1 MKTLSS
7 FFLFLIFTAVAL
19 AQTEESNVQF
29 GFGVGMSRDFPIIL
43 TEDFESFTLPID
55 FANFSFLIRGKN
67 FRIEPSLGYYTYST
81 EGSTEYYPGETYHSE
96 YSTSN
101 FRIGAVIAY
110 NNSSVESMN
119 FYYGIDVGVIL
130 ISVSS
135 SSSSPYPYPTNQSTD
150 LSRTDFFIGPAI
162 GGEYMFNRYFSLGGE
177 INVNYI
183 SVGNLSDGDDESDTT
198 TWLISSRGAIYVRWY
213 VN

>member
-7 FFLFLIFTAVAL
+7 FFLFLIFTAFAL
-19 AQTEESNVQF
+19 AQAEESNVKF
-29 GFGVGMSRDFPIIL
+29 GFGVGVSRDFPILINEDLEIL
-43 TEDFESFTLPID
+43 TLPID
-55 FANFSFLIRGKN
+55 FANFSFVIRGKN
-67 FRIEPSLGYYTYST
+67 FRIEPNLGYYTVST
-81 EGSTEYYPGETYHSE
+81 DGSYEDYMGETYHYETSM
-96 YSTSN
+96 SN

-110 NNSSVESMN
+110 NNSSFESMN

-130 ISVSS
+130 SSVSTS
-135 SSSSPYPYPTNQSTD
+135 SNYPYSGNQSND
-150 LSRTDFFIGPAI
+150 ESKTDFFIGPAI

-183 SVGNLSDGDDESDTT
+183 SIGNYSDGNDETDTT
-198 TWLISSRGAIYVRWY
+198 TWMISSRGAIYVRWY